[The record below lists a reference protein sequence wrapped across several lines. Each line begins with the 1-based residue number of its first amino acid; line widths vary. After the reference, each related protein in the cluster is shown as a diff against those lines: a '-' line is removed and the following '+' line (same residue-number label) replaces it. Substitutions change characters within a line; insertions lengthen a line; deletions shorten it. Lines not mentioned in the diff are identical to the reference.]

1 MMIDIFRYH
10 IATTRYQ
17 NCYDK
22 ASKLQDLGTVD
33 SGYKGMLNRGNSGYR
48 GQFAAD
54 QNFYL
59 IKTG

>member
-1 MMIDIFRYH
+1 MDGP
-10 IATTRYQ
+10 
-17 NCYDK
+17 
-22 ASKLQDLGTVD
+22 LGSTVD

-59 IKTG
+59 IKTGWIEEKQSFLVDLKTSK